1 MSNSEH
7 ASRLI
12 EIADQV
18 RDGWIRCRG
27 PLTGLKALV
36 AVRNEARELGADDDY
51 MLLFDKIVAAAKAL
65 DAGQS
70 NGPFK
75 DATRVLDETIPRL
88 REAAEPVAA

>member
-1 MSNSEH
+1 MPNTDT
-7 ASRLI
+7 AARLS

-36 AVRNEARELGADDDY
+36 AARNEARDLGADDDY
-51 MLLFDKIVAAAKAL
+51 LALLEQIVAAAKAL

-70 NGPFK
+70 NGAFK
-75 DATRVLDETIPRL
+75 DATRVLDQTIPRL
-88 REAAEPVAA
+88 RDAAEAAAA

>member
-7 ASRLI
+7 AGRLI

-36 AVRNEARELGADDDY
+36 AVRNEARDLGADEAY
-51 MLLFDKIVAAAKAL
+51 MALFDRIVAAAKAL

-75 DATRVLDETIPRL
+75 DATRVLDEAIPQL
-88 REAAEPVAA
+88 REAAELVNA